1 MTEESIFALMNKNV
15 KPYSEQEDKKSQ
27 IRRMFNNIA
36 HSYDFLNHL
45 LSLGIDR
52 TWRKKMIGVLKGHQ
66 MHDLLD
72 LATGTGDVAFT
83 AARFLP
89 VKRIVGL
96 DLSSNMITIARNKLS
111 TKAIRP
117 GLEITFGEGDAES
130 IDFADHTFDA
140 VTVAFGV
147 RNFQNLQ
154 SGLAEMYRVLKP
166 GGIAV
171 ILEFTRP
178 RIFPFKQLYFFYFRY
193 VLPLIGKLTSKDHR
207 AYSYLFESVIAFP
220 EYAQFTQ
227 IMTEQGFTRVEYRP
241 LTLGICTI
249 YQGLK
254 S

>member
-1 MTEESIFALMNKNV
+1 MAEESIFALMNNNI
-15 KPYSEQEDKKSQ
+15 KPYSEQEDKKTQ
-27 IRRMFNNIA
+27 IQRMFNNIA
-36 HSYDFLNHL
+36 HSYDFLNHV

-52 TWRKKMIGVLKGHQ
+52 TWRKKMINALQGHPVNI
-66 MHDLLD
+66 LLD

-96 DLSSNMITIARNKLS
+96 DLSVNMIAIARNKLAG
-111 TKAIRP
+111 KIFKP
-117 GLEITFGEGDAES
+117 PVEITFGEGDAES
-130 IDFADHTFDA
+130 INFEDQSFDA
-140 VTVAFGV
+140 ITVAFGV

-154 SGLAEMYRVLKP
+154 NGLAEMYRVLKP
-166 GGIAV
+166 GGKAV
-171 ILEFTRP
+171 ILEFTKP
-178 RIFPFKQLYFFYFRY
+178 RIFPFKQLYFFYFQY
-193 VLPLIGKLTSKDHR
+193 VLPLFGKLTSKDQR

-227 IMTEQGFTRVEYRP
+227 IMAEQGFTKVEFRP

-249 YQGLK
+249 YQGSK